1 MLRFV
6 ILINSVFIVMAVS
19 SIYQPKLNAIS
30 EFPNIKRSK
39 SLKKNKRIKDI
50 PDNDN
55 YAPEG
60 PSAFRADDF
69 IEDGSPNLRPL
80 SPGVGKEL
88 KLFGEE
94 VASRIDKVVS
104 RKGFQMW
111 GEPWTIQGIPLIFPS
126 PNNGFHLGLHAKLV
140 NITRQDPHKSEYMGQ
155 VLASDKGR
163 YKHLLQAD
171 YPYAFGGLY
180 RVTSRVSYNRDITQR
195 YYGIGNDTKVNP
207 TGLEPENPLYRN
219 DRASPTFTLQVLKYV
234 VKNLRTGPILG
245 LKWME
250 ITAPAGSWLLADNPL
265 GRSGGR
271 THYIGWAIV
280 LDSLDFEP
288 YPTRGTLNE
297 LYLQWY
303 SKYTGSNFDF
313 LRTTYTFRYYYPLH
327 RKLIFAH
334 RTFFEVLSGNV
345 PFFEL
350 SATGGS
356 DSTIGFGGDRFMR
369 GYDGNRF
376 VDHIRSSLGF
386 ELRWDP
392 IAFGFADQEIQLG
405 FVPFIDVGRVWNQL
419 LPVQIGNLH
428 ASMGWG
434 TRIIWGKRLIV
445 RGDYALT
452 PEGSSFYIELGNSF

>member
-1 MLRFV
+1 MLFP
-6 ILINSVFIVMAVS
+6 VS
-19 SIYQPKLNAIS
+19 FKKVVCLVLLCMGMLSFGVSDI
-30 EFPNIKRSK
+30 PNIKVARPLPK
-39 SLKKNKRIKDI
+39 KKRNLKKQSDKDLPDI
-50 PDNDN
+50 P
-55 YAPEG
+55 
-60 PSAFRADDF
+60 SAMRPDDY
-69 IEDGSPNLRPL
+69 IEDGPLRYPPN

-111 GEPWTIQGIPLIFPS
+111 GDPWTIQGIPLIFPS

-140 NITRQDPHKSEYMGQ
+140 NIVRQDPHKVEFMGQ

-163 YKHLLQAD
+163 YKHFFQAD

-180 RVTSRVSYNRDITQR
+180 RFTGRISYNQDITQR
-195 YYGIGNDTKVNP
+195 YYGKGNNTTVDSV
-207 TGLEPENPLYRN
+207 GLEKDNPLYANTRT
-219 DRASPTFTLQVLKYV
+219 APTATFQLLKYLGR
-234 VKNLRTGPILG
+234 KFRTGPVLG
-245 LKWME
+245 FKWMK
-250 ITAPAGSWLLADNPL
+250 IGAPDGSLLKSEQPL
-265 GRSGGR
+265 GIDGGR
-271 THYIGWAIV
+271 THYLGWAIV
-280 LDSLDFEP
+280 RDTLDFEP
-288 YPTRGTLNE
+288 YPSSGTLNE

-303 SKYTGSNFDF
+303 SKLTGSNYDF
-313 LRTTYTFRYYYPLH
+313 LRSTYTFRYYVPLY

-334 RTFFEVLSGNV
+334 RTLFEFLSGTA
-345 PFFEL
+345 PFYEL
-350 SATGGS
+350 SAVGGS

-376 VDHIRSSLGF
+376 VDHIRTAFGF

-392 IAFGFADQEIQLG
+392 IKFGFADQEIAIG
-405 FVPFIDVGRVWNQL
+405 FVPFVDVGRVWDKL

-428 ASMGWG
+428 ASTGWG